1 MSSPSLAIKL
11 QEQGMKDRAAA
22 EEAAR
27 KARMNPQPIDASTQ
41 QMSIA
46 QMLARKAGIDKSQ
59 EGSGKKPAAK
69 KPAAKKPAAKK
80 PAAKKPAAKK
90 PAAKKPAA
98 KKKPATKK
106 K

>member
-1 MSSPSLAIKL
+1 MSFPPAIAIKL
-11 QEQGMKDRAAA
+11 QEQGMKARASA

-27 KARMNPQPIDASTQ
+27 KALMNPQPIDASKQ
-41 QMSIA
+41 PMSIA
-46 QMLARKAGIDKSQ
+46 RILARRAGVDKSQ
-59 EGSGKKPAAK
+59 QGGKKPAAK
-69 KPAAKKPAAKK
+69 RPAS
-80 PAAKKPAAKK
+80 KK